1 MNAIHPITLADP
13 PVVSISDKGLTIWR
27 FDDGSVVLR
36 LGSPLNLLAQAI
48 LVEAHQ
54 MEAVIAGLVATRV
67 EG

>member
-13 PVVSISDKGLTIWR
+13 PVVSISDKDLTIWR